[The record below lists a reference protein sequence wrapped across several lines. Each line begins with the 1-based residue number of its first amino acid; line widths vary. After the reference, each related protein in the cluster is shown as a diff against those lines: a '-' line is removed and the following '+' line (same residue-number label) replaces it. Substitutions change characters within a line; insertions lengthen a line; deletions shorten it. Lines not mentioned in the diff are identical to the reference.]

1 MHRVRHKIIVLKK
14 LNIEKQYFS
23 ALATL
28 CLGLAACGGVPLHA
42 IPRLLQMQNE
52 RLDTNPAE
60 FVVALQVNARLAPPA
75 SVVPLL
81 V

>member
-1 MHRVRHKIIVLKK
+1 LKS
-14 LNIEKQYFS
+14 NIFS
-23 ALATL
+23 ALITL

-52 RLDTNPAE
+52 RLGTNPAE
-60 FVVALQVNARLAPPA
+60 FVVALQVNARLASPA

-81 V
+81 I

>member
-52 RLDTNPAE
+52 RLTQTLRSSWWHCKSMPALRRQQ
-60 FVVALQVNARLAPPA
+60 ALCRYW
-75 SVVPLL
+75 S
-81 V
+81 